1 MTDDGTMSADQIA
14 ERIARFRKADEEV
27 PAAWKAKREVA
38 DAVRALLDVL
48 CATDADTATLLA
60 GAAEIQG
67 MADRFGKEPV
77 ADEPRGIAEMAFAG
91 MENFHDRSP
100 LVGRANPIAPPL
112 QFAPDPDAGFV
123 SGMGFFGN
131 AYEGAPGCVHG
142 GFIAAAFDELLGM
155 ACIYSGAPGMTGT
168 LEVSYRS
175 PTPIR
180 TLLRFE
186 GRYEGRSGRKI
197 RTRGEMYAGDRLCA
211 EASGLFISIDREK
224 FEDLNRL
231 RRQRFSSEAE
241 MTTREKNALE

>member
-1 MTDDGTMSADQIA
+1 MTDDRAVSADLIA

-27 PAAWKAKREVA
+27 PATWRAKREVA
-38 DAVRALLDVL
+38 DAVRSLLDVL
-48 CATDADTATLLA
+48 CATDADTSALLA
-60 GAAEIQG
+60 GAAEIQDL
-67 MADRFGKEPV
+67 ADRFGREPV

-100 LVGRANPIAPPL
+100 LVGRANPLAPPL
-112 QFAPDPDAGFV
+112 QFAPDPGAGLV
-123 SGMGFFGN
+123 SGTGFFGN

-155 ACIYSGAPGMTGT
+155 ACIYSGAHGMTGT

-180 TLLRFE
+180 TTLRFE
-186 GRYEGRSGRKI
+186 GRFESRRGRKI

-211 EASGLFISIDREK
+211 EATGLFISIDREK
-224 FEDLNRL
+224 FEELNRL
-231 RRQRFSSEAE
+231 RRQRFSSDAEAIA
-241 MTTREKNALE
+241 REKTARE

>member
-1 MTDDGTMSADQIA
+1 MTDDGAMSADLIA

-27 PAAWKAKREVA
+27 PDSWRAKRDVA
-38 DAVRALLDVL
+38 DSVRSLLDVL
-48 CATDADTATLLA
+48 CATDADTSALLA
-60 GAAEIQG
+60 GAAEIQRL
-67 MADRFGKEPV
+67 ADRFGKEPV

-123 SGMGFFGN
+123 SGTGFFGN

-180 TLLRFE
+180 TTLRFE

-224 FEDLNRL
+224 FEDLSRL
-231 RRQRFSSEAE
+231 RRQRFSPDAEAIAKE
-241 MTTREKNALE
+241 RTARE